1 MKSIDEV
8 RKLEDEEEIRLELSS
23 KEMKQLVYMIYDYT
37 KKLAKANDIKLDRLE
52 SFAENSIVDLENYL
66 LKLPTPIRCAE
77 P

>member
-23 KEMKQLVYMIYDYT
+23 KEMKQLVDMIYDYT

-52 SFAENSIVDLENYL
+52 SFAENSIVDLEDYL
-66 LKLPTPIRCAE
+66 KIQKKIFEEVA
-77 P
+77 

>member
-23 KEMKQLVYMIYDYT
+23 KEMKQLVDMIYDYT

-66 LKLPTPIRCAE
+66 KIQKKIFEEVA
-77 P
+77 